1 MTASAAFTGA
11 DGVWKSL
18 RTLCGVRVVI
28 AGAAV
33 FIQYTS
39 NQPPASAAVTVA
51 WTYFALAVGG
61 LALSFVSRPRFA
73 EQLAAVLAVDM
84 LCIGLLV
91 LTAVGG
97 ANTSALL
104 FFAPVAGAALLARL
118 PIALFVAAMASLL
131 LLADALLRQLGEAAD
146 PGYAQI
152 GALGAVMFAVAYV
165 LNRLAARVI
174 TQERLVQAKNAELQ
188 TQVLVNRAVIDEMRL
203 GILIVSHDGRVR
215 AANPAARSVLDIG
228 DGGSGDEL
236 GERLVLRYPTL
247 ARVLAA
253 WTRSPPAQSRAWT
266 VVLEAAAPAGEGRLP
281 ADQASRPG
289 KRVRIRSIP
298 FGVEKLTD
306 APLLVSIEDMRE
318 VEVQATQLKL
328 AAMGRL
334 TASIAHE
341 IRNPLAAI
349 SHASALLAEEAPA
362 PEMQRM
368 LRIVQD
374 NVGRLDRI
382 VEDVLSVSRSTRVR
396 AEKLRL
402 AQTVSQIVGD
412 FARDR
417 AIDPARFTLDIE
429 STLEIGFDRAH
440 LTQIVVNLIANA
452 TRYASAA
459 AGAIEITADRCADG
473 SIELTIANDGPPIG
487 TEARAQLFEPFFT
500 TDRHGTGLG
509 LFLGRELALANGA
522 DLFVDDAA
530 IAAHHYG
537 AAFTLRIGAGAES
550 AELSEPEVP

>member
-1 MTASAAFTGA
+1 MTVSAAFSGA

-33 FIQYTS
+33 FVQYTAS
-39 NQPPASAAVTVA
+39 HSSASATVA
-51 WTYFALAVGG
+51 WTYLALALGG
-61 LALSFVSRPRFA
+61 LALAFLPRPRFA
-73 EQLAAVLAVDM
+73 EQLTAVLAIDM
-84 LCIGLLV
+84 LCIGTLV
-91 LTAVGG
+91 LTEVNSTNA
-97 ANTSALL
+97 TALL

-118 PIALFVAAMASLL
+118 PIALFVAATASLL
-131 LLADALLRQLGEAAD
+131 LLADALLRQLGGAGD
-146 PGYAQI
+146 QGYAQV
-152 GALGAVMFAVAYV
+152 GTLGAVMFAVAYV

-174 TQERLVQAKNAELQ
+174 AQERLVQAKNAELR

-215 AANPAARSVLDIG
+215 AANPAARSVLDID
-228 DGGSGDEL
+228 DGGSAEGL
-236 GERLVLRYPTL
+236 GEQLVRRYPTL
-247 ARVLAA
+247 ARVLAS
-253 WTRSPPAQSRAWT
+253 WTRTPPAQSRAWT
-266 VVLEAAAPAGEGRLP
+266 VVLEAAPPAGDAHPP

-306 APLLVSIEDMRE
+306 ASLLVSIEDMRE

-349 SHASALLAEEAPA
+349 GHASALLAEETQA
-362 PEMQRM
+362 PETQRL

-396 AEKLRL
+396 SERLRL
-402 AQTVSQIVGD
+402 AQTVGQIVAD

-417 AIDPARFTLDIE
+417 GVDPARFALDID
-429 STLEIGFDRAH
+429 TTFEIGFDRAH

-452 TRYASAA
+452 ARYASAA
-459 AGAIEITADRCADG
+459 AGAIEVTADRRADG
-473 SIELTIANDGPPIG
+473 AIELTIANDGPPIG
-487 TEARAQLFEPFFT
+487 ADGRAQLFEPFFT

-522 DLFVDDAA
+522 DLFLDDAA
-530 IAAHHYG
+530 IAAHHCG
-537 AAFTLRIGAGAES
+537 AAFTLRIGAAAES
-550 AELSEPEVP
+550 NELSEPEVP